1 MVANIKQPAGDA
13 PYLWRIKKA
22 KERVLD
28 TKPSVD
34 IENALILTESFLK
47 TEGETLVVRKAKG
60 FREQCQR
67 KTIFIQERNIND
79 YRQAELSRLIG
90 YVPQGGGGQNL
101 PYTVHDFVSM
111 GRYPYLKPFSAP
123 SPRDRSAVDEALSQ
137 TSTAHLKGRY
147 LFELSGGEQQ
157 KVQLAAALAQSPEI
171 LLLDEPGAYLDPGW
185 NAEIHRVLRRVNR
198 KQGVTLVSVTHDLNS
213 AISMSGRILAL
224 KEGRIHYF
232 AESSRFADARIL
244 KELFNHPFTVL
255 DHPKLGK
262 KVLPEVAE

>member
-1 MVANIKQPAGDA
+1 MPEFMINVNNLNFYRDENP
-13 PYLWRIKKA
+13 
-22 KERVLD
+22 VLSD
-28 TKPSVD
+28 LSLGIRKG
-34 IENALILTESFLK
+34 ESIAVVGPNGSGKTTLLK
-47 TEGETLVVRKAKG
+47 CLCRLLRTPD
-60 FREQCQR
+60 

-198 KQGVTLVSVTHDLNS
+198 EQGVTLVSVTHDLNS
-213 AISMSGRILAL
+213 AISVSGRILAL

-232 AESSRFADARIL
+232 AESSGFADARIL